1 MIIVVEVTVKV
12 GHRTRHNKKR
22 RSLSCSIL
30 GFAGGKALDGVC
42 EHKEED
48 DYNGDTDREA
58 PCEWKVSHCYSCHSI
73 IIVILVHTCVCTKQG
88 KFGMVQTR
96 KIKICEK
103 QRKKEIG
110 LEFGI
115 VEAGGG
121 GRRLGCRALHT
132 LVAKEKCCGSCSKSS
147 PLPFP

>member
-58 PCEWKVSHCYSCHSI
+58 PCEWYVSNHFFFFLSLNNNNTPCSYM
-73 IIVILVHTCVCTKQG
+73 CVYKARQIRNGANKKDQNMRETK
-88 KFGMVQTR
+88 
-96 KIKICEK
+96 
-103 QRKKEIG
+103 KKG
-110 LEFGI
+110 DWVGI
-115 VEAGGG
+115 WNCGG
-121 GRRLGCRALHT
+121 GRRWTSLRLSRST
-132 LVAKEKCCGSCSKSS
+132 YSSSKRKV
-147 PLPFP
+147 LWLM